1 MQRRNGLFW
10 GIFLLTFG
18 VLFLARRAGGLDVD
32 WHSLVNLWP
41 VLLILAG
48 VNLILERRG
57 NPAAFITTVMLAVA
71 VPATLFGFFNH
82 NRDQD
87 GFHMRWNHD
96 DDNDS
101 DDDDSEHSDNRDSD
115 DNEGDYQAEQER
127 RGIKGSGTHANT
139 FTETMDA
146 DTREAVLKLSGG
158 AGRFIISDPTT
169 ELIKADTKQSVGT
182 YSMSVDRDPTTH
194 VPTIELKPTDEH
206 QNIDLKD
213 GNFENRVDVHLNTKP
228 IWSMDVAL
236 GAGQGDLDLS
246 AYAVRD
252 LKLAAGAAELDLKL
266 GAKVDQTDVKLDVGA
281 ASVTVRVPKEVGCRI
296 KKDGALNVEQFD
308 DFTSVGGGEFVSPGY
323 DSAQKKMMIRFD
335 GGISHFKVV
344 RY

>member
-10 GIFLLTFG
+10 GIFLLTLG
-18 VLFLARRAGGLDVD
+18 VLFLARRAGWLDVN

-48 VNLILERRG
+48 VNLILERRS

-71 VPATLFGFFNH
+71 VPATLFGFISH
-82 NRDQD
+82 NRNRDRD
-87 GFHMRWNHD
+87 EFHMRWDNNDDED
-96 DDNDS
+96 DDNNRN
-101 DDDDSEHSDNRDSD
+101 DDDED
-115 DNEGDYQAEQER
+115 DNEADYQSERER
-127 RGIKGSGTHANT
+127 RNLSGSEMHTNT

-146 DTREAVLKLSGG
+146 GTREAVLKLAGG
-158 AGRFIISDPTT
+158 AGRFIISDPTDA
-169 ELIKADTKQSVGT
+169 LIKADAKQTVGN
-182 YSMSVDRDPTTH
+182 YSMSVDRDATTQ

-213 GNFENRVDVHLNTKP
+213 GNFENRVDVHLNATP
-228 IWSMDVAL
+228 IWTMDIAL

-246 AYAVRD
+246 NYAVKD
-252 LKLAAGAAELDLKL
+252 LKIEAGAAALDLKL
-266 GAKVDQTDVKLDVGA
+266 GAKTDQSDVKIDVGA

-296 KKDGALNVEQFD
+296 KKDGALNVEQLD
-308 DFTSVGGGEFVSPGY
+308 DFTSLSGGEYVSPGY
-323 DSAQKKMMIRFD
+323 DAATKKMTIRFD
-335 GGISHFKVV
+335 GGLSHLKVV